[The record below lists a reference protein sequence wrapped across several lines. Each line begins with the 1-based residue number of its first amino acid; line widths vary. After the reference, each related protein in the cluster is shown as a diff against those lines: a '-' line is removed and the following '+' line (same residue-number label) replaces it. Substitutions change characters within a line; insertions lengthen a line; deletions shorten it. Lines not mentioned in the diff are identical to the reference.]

1 MAKRFRISERTFKA
15 QWRKLPKADRRFI
28 EAVVLVNRAVSDE
41 RLCYHEL
48 SPQRERS
55 LRQADRD
62 TVFSILTECLGILTN
77 APAMQRIRKARRQRA
92 AGSNGTAPAT
102 RRGIRSKQAR
112 RG

>member
-1 MAKRFRISERTFKA
+1 MARQLEISEREFKA
-15 QWRKLPKADRRFI
+15 RWRKLPEADRQFV
-28 EAVVLVNRAVSDE
+28 EAIVLVNRAVSDE

-77 APAMQRIRKARRQRA
+77 APAMQRVRKARQQRGVA
-92 AGSNGTAPAT
+92 RVSGTESVV
-102 RRGIRSKQAR
+102 RRGSQPGQAR
-112 RG
+112 R